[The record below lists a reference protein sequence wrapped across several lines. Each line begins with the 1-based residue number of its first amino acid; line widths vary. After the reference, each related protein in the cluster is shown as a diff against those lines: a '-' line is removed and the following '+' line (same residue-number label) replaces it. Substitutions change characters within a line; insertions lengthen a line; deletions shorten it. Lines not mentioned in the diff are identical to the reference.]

1 MYQKEKISRNEY
13 GFYRVYA
20 FMTEELKLRNSELR
34 VYAILFSYTNGNAGM
49 YYGTQ
54 KYLAETL
61 HICTRTLQYTL
72 ASLTKRGLIENVF
85 DEMSG
90 RSGIRCS
97 YMKEAEQKGENSEFV
112 KNVSEKALDNM
123 VEKKYGKLPEALHL
137 ATRAAIRDRIEREAR
152 KKEIDNLV
160 REARMRA
167 SQLNPR

>member
-1 MYQKEKISRNEY
+1 MQKNENVTRTEY

-20 FMTEELKLRNSELR
+20 FMTQELKLRNSELR
-34 VYAILFSYTNGNAGM
+34 VYAILFSYTSGDCGM
-49 YYGTQ
+49 YYGT
-54 KYLAETL
+54 KRYLAKALDISE
-61 HICTRTLQYTL
+61 RTLQYCL

-97 YMKEAEQKGENSEFV
+97 YMKEAERKGENSEFV

-137 ATRAAIRDRIEREAR
+137 ATRAAIRDRLRREAR
-152 KKEIDNLV
+152 EKEIDNLV